1 VTSAP
6 PFSICSLVTDPEL
19 ITKLRSV
26 LVADRYHWQAFEHEG
41 DFAEFIQQKKE
52 IHCLILESKAGITD
66 LLTDFYKEMLLL
78 PAVILVPNRT
88 GTETQIEPEQAFYHV
103 AEVQADPSGIDQIN
117 HLIETAIQTFLQA
130 LAASPLPFL
139 AQAVRLHPEIAGA
152 LKAQQQELSRKL
164 KERLGYFGIYYKR
177 DPHLYFRH
185 MSSADKQALL
195 TEIKTEYREIVLEY
209 FNASAEINAKIDA
222 LVTKAFFADL
232 SVSQIL
238 EIHMELMDTFA
249 KQLKLEGR
257 SEDVLLDYR
266 LTLIDVIAHLCE
278 MYRRSLPREV

>member
-1 VTSAP
+1 M
-6 PFSICSLVTDPEL
+6 
-19 ITKLRSV
+19 TKLRSV
-26 LVADRYHWQAFEHEG
+26 LVADRYHWTAFEHEG
-41 DFAEFIQQKKE
+41 DFADFIRQKKE
-52 IHCLILESKAGITD
+52 VHCLLLESKVDISD
-66 LLTDFYKEMLLL
+66 LLAGFYKEMLLL
-78 PAVILVPNRT
+78 PAVILVPNPT
-88 GTETQIEPEQAFYHV
+88 GTRIEAQVEPEQAFYHV

-117 HLIETAIQTFLQA
+117 HLIEMAIQAFLQA

-139 AQAVRLHPEIAGA
+139 AQAVRLHPEMAGA
-152 LKAQQQELSRKL
+152 LKVQQQELSRKL

-185 MSSADKQALL
+185 MSSADKQSLL

-209 FNASAEINAKIDA
+209 FNASVEINAKIDA

>member
-1 VTSAP
+1 
-6 PFSICSLVTDPEL
+6 VTDPEL
-19 ITKLRSV
+19 MTKLRSV
-26 LVADRYHWQAFEHEG
+26 LVADRYHWTAFEHEG
-41 DFAEFIQQKKE
+41 DFADFIRQKKE
-52 IHCLILESKAGITD
+52 VHCLLLESKVDISD
-66 LLTDFYKEMLLL
+66 LLAGFYKEMLLL
-78 PAVILVPNRT
+78 PAVILVPNPT
-88 GTETQIEPEQAFYHV
+88 GTRIEAQVEPEQAFYHV

-117 HLIETAIQTFLQA
+117 HLIEMAIQAFLQA

-139 AQAVRLHPEIAGA
+139 AQAVRLHPEMAGA
-152 LKAQQQELSRKL
+152 LKVQQQELSRKL

-209 FNASAEINAKIDA
+209 FNASVEINAKIDA